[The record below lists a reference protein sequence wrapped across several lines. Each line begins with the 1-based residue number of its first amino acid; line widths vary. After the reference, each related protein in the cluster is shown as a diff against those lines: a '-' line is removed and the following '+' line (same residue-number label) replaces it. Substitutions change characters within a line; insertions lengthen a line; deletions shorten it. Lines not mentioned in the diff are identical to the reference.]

1 MAERRA
7 EIVSIDHDRVAL
19 RALAECSDC
28 SGCGGR
34 CNLFLSDAAGRLELP
49 GHCFAQAPRVGDQVV
64 LELADGW
71 LLRSALRGY
80 GLPLLG
86 LLGGGALGN
95 ALALLAQLPADLGA
109 LCGAGAGTF
118 AAFTL
123 SKAHEPHIAVRT
135 THREFQ

>member
-7 EIVSIDHDRVAL
+7 EIVSVEHDTVAL
-19 RALAECSDC
+19 RALADCSDC

-34 CNLFLSDAAGRLELP
+34 CNLFLSDASGMLELS
-49 GHCFAQAPRVGDQVV
+49 GRCFAETPAPGDQVV
-64 LELADGW
+64 LVLADGW

-86 LLGGGALGN
+86 LLAGGASGH
-95 ALALLAQLPADLGA
+95 ALAALAQLPVDLGA
-109 LCGAGAGTF
+109 LCGACAGTF